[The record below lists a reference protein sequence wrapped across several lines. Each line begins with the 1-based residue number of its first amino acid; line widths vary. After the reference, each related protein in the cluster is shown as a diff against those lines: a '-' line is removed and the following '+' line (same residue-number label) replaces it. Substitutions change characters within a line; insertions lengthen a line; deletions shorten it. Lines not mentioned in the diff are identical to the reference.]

1 MTRLVTQH
9 LRCRRAGPAQKTV
22 PTPIGDRRDH
32 EHSRCLPDDPLQAGM
47 VFHSELDPGS
57 AVYLA
62 ARGVTPGDVVGVAGC
77 EVVVAESGEQTGTL
91 WVNLS
96 SSSPVSR
103 RWECRSRR
111 RVPVRYRSVIRQT
124 ACLE

>member
-1 MTRLVTQH
+1 MITSTADAYPMT
-9 LRCRRAGPAQKTV
+9 
-22 PTPIGDRRDH
+22 
-32 EHSRCLPDDPLQAGM
+32 PLQAGM

-103 RWECRSRR
+103 RWECLSRR
-111 RVPVRYRSVIRQT
+111 RVPSGT
-124 ACLE
+124 ARCSASPLALSEAN